1 MPGCCSP
8 CMRLQRSITPKQIG
22 RWVFY
27 GIVGSTSEAILT
39 PEESTAGTTTPV
51 HCTFS
56 PAWFCDLAA
65 GTAFGEQ
72 VGLLFGFS
80 CSPFCLMRKALQL
93 EMISLQWSLQHVWHV
108 WNSKGIE
115 NMPRTL
121 VLDLPVVDLLNH
133 THVLQGGAIQYSPCF
148 ANFRTWTVE
157 CFFFNTQAS
166 EKQVCASHLF

>member
-1 MPGCCSP
+1 
-8 CMRLQRSITPKQIG
+8 
-22 RWVFY
+22 
-27 GIVGSTSEAILT
+27 
-39 PEESTAGTTTPV
+39 
-51 HCTFS
+51 
-56 PAWFCDLAA
+56 
-65 GTAFGEQ
+65 
-72 VGLLFGFS
+72 
-80 CSPFCLMRKALQL
+80 MRKALQL

-157 CFFFNTQAS
+157 CFFLTRRHRKNRFAQATCSKRTPWS
-166 EKQVCASHLF
+166 EAMNPKEHRRLNAESYFTWVFKGQNFERKTEIALGYEIIWECVKKHKPQTLKIEPNMKVSFHPFLVRTSN